1 MTMMG
6 YGGFGAMGAFGGLG
20 MVLGLLLWIGVI
32 ALVVWGASSLL
43 GGQRPPEREE
53 TPLEIL
59 RRRYAAGELSRDEF
73 EQAKR
78 ALG

>member
-1 MTMMG
+1 MMG
-6 YGGFGAMGAFGGLG
+6 YGGFGAMGAFWGLG
-20 MVLGLLLWIGVI
+20 MVLGLLFWIGLVV
-32 ALVVWGASSLL
+32 LVVWGASGLL
-43 GGQRPPEREE
+43 GGQRPPARGE